1 MKIAIDI
8 GGVIFQGTNP
18 DGDADAVDE
27 LVPGVLEAIEA
38 LAAKH
43 ELWILSFCGLTT
55 EARTR
60 TALALYGID
69 HWIPRERWLYVRKPT
84 LKGSAMLEH
93 DIDLLIDDRKD
104 NVQRVRDAGLQAIL
118 FTSWDTLTV

>member
-18 DGDADAVDE
+18 DGDADAIDE

-43 ELWILSFCGLTT
+43 
-55 EARTR
+55 
-60 TALALYGID
+60 
-69 HWIPRERWLYVRKPT
+69 
-84 LKGSAMLEH
+84 
-93 DIDLLIDDRKD
+93 
-104 NVQRVRDAGLQAIL
+104 
-118 FTSWDTLTV
+118 